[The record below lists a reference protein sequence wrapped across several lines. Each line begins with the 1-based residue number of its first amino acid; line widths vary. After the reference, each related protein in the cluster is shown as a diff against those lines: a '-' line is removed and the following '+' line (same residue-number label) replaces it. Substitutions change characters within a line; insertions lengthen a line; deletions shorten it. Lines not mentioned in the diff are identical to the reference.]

1 MDGMV
6 DRFGGLDVL
15 VNNVGGSN
23 ATKLFMDFRLEEWEN
38 DMMLIE
44 DDDG

>member
-1 MDGMV
+1 MDGTV
-6 DRFGGLDVL
+6 DRFGGLGVL
-15 VNNVGGSN
+15 VNNVGGCN
-23 ATKLFMDFRLEEWEN
+23 ATKLVMDLTLEEWEN